1 MTATCA
7 MMAGGPQH
15 FARPLPDS
23 LPLFPLTG
31 VLLLP
36 RGLLPLNIFEPRYL
50 NMVDDAL
57 AGDRLI
63 GMIQPIEAEPSGF
76 NPRLYKTGC
85 AGRIVSFAEEG
96 ERYIITLVGVCRFD
110 IIEATATSRLYRRAT
125 PVWTQYRDDL
135 TGIAEAPPIDRKRLL
150 AGLKPFFQVRGV
162 TIDWK
167 AIEATSDDRLITT
180 LAMIC
185 PFAAAEKQSLLQ
197 APALAERARLLT
209 DLVEMALLERP
220 GGGTVHH

>member
-1 MTATCA
+1 MTADA
-7 MMAGGPQH
+7 ALMAGGPQH
-15 FARPLPDS
+15 FTRPLPDS

-63 GMIQPIEAEPSGF
+63 GMIQPLDAAPSGF
-76 NPRLYKTGC
+76 NPPLYKTGC

-110 IIEATATSRLYRRAT
+110 IGEAVTTSRLYRRAE
-125 PVWTQYRDDL
+125 PAWKRYRDDL
-135 TGIAEAPPIDRKRLL
+135 AASTESPQIDRKRLL
-150 AGLKPFFQVRGV
+150 AGLRPFFQTRGV
-162 TIDWK
+162 SIDWK
-167 AIEATSDDRLITT
+167 AIEATSDERLITAM
-180 LAMIC
+180 AMIC

-197 APALAERARLLT
+197 TDGLAERAKLLI

-220 GGGTVHH
+220 GSGTVQH